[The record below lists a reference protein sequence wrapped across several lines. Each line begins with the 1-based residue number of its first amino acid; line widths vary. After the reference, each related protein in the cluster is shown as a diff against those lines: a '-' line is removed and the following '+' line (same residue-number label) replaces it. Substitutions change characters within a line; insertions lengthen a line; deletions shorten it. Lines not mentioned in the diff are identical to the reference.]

1 MRTQSK
7 GNEINDVLK
16 RADDV
21 QELEETEIKL
31 QRAMLETLSNI
42 RLLVQM
48 YRNLGLSDEEIKDV
62 APAELYQLP
71 EKAIEYIFG

>member
-1 MRTQSK
+1 M
-7 GNEINDVLK
+7 NEINDVLK
-16 RADDV
+16 RADDIQ

-31 QRAMLETLSNI
+31 QWAMLETLSNI
-42 RLLVQM
+42 RLLVQT
-48 YRNLGLSDEEIKDV
+48 YRNLGLSDEEIKAV